1 MIDLRSDTVT
11 RPSRA
16 MLEAMMAAPVG
27 DDVYGDD
34 PTVNALQDYAAE
46 LSGKEAAIFLPTGTQ
61 ANLVALLSHCER
73 GEEYIVG
80 QAAHNYLFEAGGAAV
95 LGSIQPQPIDAAADG
110 TLPLDKVAMKIKPDD
125 IHFARTKLLSLEN
138 THNGKVLPREYLK
151 EAWEFTRER
160 NLALHVDGARIFNAV
175 VAYGCELKEITQYC
189 DSFTICLS
197 KGLGTPVGSL
207 LVGNRD
213 YIKRAIRWRKMAGG
227 GMRQSGILAA
237 AGMYALKNN
246 VARLQED
253 HDNAAWM
260 AEQLREAG
268 ADVMRQDTNMLFVRV
283 GEENAA
289 ALGEYM
295 KARNVLINASPIVR
309 LVTHLDVSREQLA
322 EVAAHWRAFLRVK
335 ERDVPQR
342 ILVLGA
348 SGYIG
353 QHLVRTL
360 SQQGHQILAAARHVD
375 RLAKL
380 QLANVS
386 CHKVDLSWPD
396 NLPALLQDID
406 TVYFLVHSMGEG
418 GDFIAQERQVALN
431 VRDALREVPVK
442 QLIFLSSLQAPPHEQ
457 SDHLRARQA
466 TADILREAN
475 VPVTELRAGI
485 IVGAGSAAFE
495 VMRDMVYNL
504 PVLTPPRWVR
514 SRTTPIAL
522 ENLLHYLVALLDHP
536 ASEHRIFEAAG
547 PEVLSYQQQFEHFMA
562 VSGKRRW
569 LIPIPLPTR
578 CWISVWFLNVIT
590 SVPPTT
596 ARALIQGLK
605 HDLLADDTALRA
617 LIPQRLIA
625 FDDAVRSTLK
635 EEEKLVNSSDWGY
648 DAQAF
653 ARWRPEYGYFAKQAG
668 FTVKTSASLAALWQ
682 VVNQIGGKER
692 YFFGNI
698 LWQTRALMD
707 RAIGH
712 KLAKGRPEREYL
724 QTGDAVD
731 SWKVIVVEPEKQLTL
746 LFGMKA
752 PGLGRLCFSL
762 EDKGDYRTIDVRAFW
777 HPHGMPGLFYWLLM
791 IPAHLFIF
799 RGMAKQI
806 ARLAEQS
813 TD

>member
-1 MIDLRSDTVT
+1 M
-11 RPSRA
+11 
-16 MLEAMMAAPVG
+16 
-27 DDVYGDD
+27 
-34 PTVNALQDYAAE
+34 
-46 LSGKEAAIFLPTGTQ
+46 
-61 ANLVALLSHCER
+61 
-73 GEEYIVG
+73 
-80 QAAHNYLFEAGGAAV
+80 
-95 LGSIQPQPIDAAADG
+95 
-110 TLPLDKVAMKIKPDD
+110 
-125 IHFARTKLLSLEN
+125 
-138 THNGKVLPREYLK
+138 
-151 EAWEFTRER
+151 
-160 NLALHVDGARIFNAV
+160 
-175 VAYGCELKEITQYC
+175 
-189 DSFTICLS
+189 
-197 KGLGTPVGSL
+197 
-207 LVGNRD
+207 
-213 YIKRAIRWRKMAGG
+213 
-227 GMRQSGILAA
+227 
-237 AGMYALKNN
+237 
-246 VARLQED
+246 
-253 HDNAAWM
+253 
-260 AEQLREAG
+260 
-268 ADVMRQDTNMLFVRV
+268 
-283 GEENAA
+283 
-289 ALGEYM
+289 
-295 KARNVLINASPIVR
+295 
-309 LVTHLDVSREQLA
+309 
-322 EVAAHWRAFLRVK
+322 
-335 ERDVPQR
+335 
-342 ILVLGA
+342 
-348 SGYIG
+348 
-353 QHLVRTL
+353 
-360 SQQGHQILAAARHVD
+360 
-375 RLAKL
+375 
-380 QLANVS
+380 
-386 CHKVDLSWPD
+386 
-396 NLPALLQDID
+396 
-406 TVYFLVHSMGEG
+406 
-418 GDFIAQERQVALN
+418 ALN

-578 CWISVWFLNVIT
+578 WISVWFLNVIT

-596 ARALIQGLK
+596 AGALIQGLK

-752 PGLGRLCFSL
+752 PGLGRLCFSP